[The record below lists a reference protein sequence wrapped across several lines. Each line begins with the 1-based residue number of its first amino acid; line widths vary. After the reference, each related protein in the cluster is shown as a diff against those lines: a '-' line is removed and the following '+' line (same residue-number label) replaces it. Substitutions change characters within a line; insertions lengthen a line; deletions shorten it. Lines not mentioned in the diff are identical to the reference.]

1 VKRSFV
7 FLSAVVG
14 FGGMLG
20 LAGSTQAQ
28 TPGTPPPGAAP
39 AAAPTARPTVA
50 VFNMAAVMRDYG
62 KAKYQVHLLNEK
74 RVGMSGEI
82 VKMKDEYV
90 QLQKDAKTKAD
101 PKEQEKIG
109 QRLVAIARIVEDKER
124 DINKVLN
131 EDASKIISDLYDD
144 IKRVVDKTAEMNGYH
159 IVFAYPDAVTEEE
172 MRNPFLK
179 ELKLKPPAAQPF
191 YVARHVDLTGVVIET
206 LNKWFPAVDPRTG
219 QPVDVSK
226 LPQPGTASTGGPA
239 TGVAPAA
246 GGAPPVTGGVP
257 GRP

>member
-1 VKRSFV
+1 MKRSFV

-14 FGGMLG
+14 FGGMIG
-20 LAGSTQAQ
+20 LAQAQ
-28 TPGTPPPGAAP
+28 PPGGAPAP
-39 AAAPTARPTVA
+39 AANTPPAARPTVA

-74 RVGMSGEI
+74 RVQMSGD
-82 VKMKDEYV
+82 VMKLKDEYIK
-90 QLQKDAKTKAD
+90 LQTDAKNSKVPAD
-101 PKEQEKIG
+101 QEKIG
-109 QRLVAIARIVEDKER
+109 KRLVEIARVVEDRER
-124 DINKVLN
+124 EINKVLN

-159 IVFAYPDAVTEEE
+159 IVFAYPDAVTEDE
-172 MRNPFLK
+172 MKNPFLK

-206 LNKWFPAVDPRTG
+206 LNKWFPAVNAQG

-226 LPQPGTASTGGPA
+226 LPQPGNASTGAP
-239 TGVAPAA
+239 PAA
-246 GGAPPVTGGVP
+246 GGAPAGAPPAGIPGAPVRQP
-257 GRP
+257 

>member
-1 VKRSFV
+1 MKRSFV

-14 FGGMLG
+14 FGGMFG
-20 LAGSTQAQ
+20 LASTSPAQAPAGAPAS
-28 TPGTPPPGAAP
+28 TPP
-39 AAAPTARPTVA
+39 AAAARPTVA

-74 RVGMSGEI
+74 RVAMSGE
-82 VKMKDEYV
+82 VMKLQDEYV
-90 QLQKDAKTKAD
+90 KLQQDGKKTSVPGEA
-101 PKEQEKIG
+101 ERIG
-109 QRLVAIARIVEDKER
+109 KRLVEIARIVEDKQR

-131 EDASKIISDLYDD
+131 DDASKIISDLYDD

-159 IVFAYPDAVTEEE
+159 IVFAYPDAVTDEE
-172 MRNPFLK
+172 MKNPYLK

-206 LNKWFPAVDPRTG
+206 LNKWFPPVNAQG

-226 LPQPGTASTGGPA
+226 LPQPGTANTGVPSTGAP
-239 TGVAPAA
+239 PAA
-246 GGAPPVTGGVP
+246 GAIPGGAP
-257 GRP
+257 RP